1 ISDPRP
7 TALAPLSLHD
17 ALPISGMAETL
28 AKVTPDH
35 HVLVEEI
42 GEVLFRV
49 PAGIPRLDDA
59 KPKSDGM
66 SFLTH
71 SIPPLVRHHDGEM
84 TELFFDSERTPLGAR
99 TNAFDQRAGIHRDGL
114 D

>member
-84 TELFFDSERTPLGAR
+84 RSEEHTSELQSREKLVCRL
-99 TNAFDQRAGIHRDGL
+99 L
-114 D
+114 L